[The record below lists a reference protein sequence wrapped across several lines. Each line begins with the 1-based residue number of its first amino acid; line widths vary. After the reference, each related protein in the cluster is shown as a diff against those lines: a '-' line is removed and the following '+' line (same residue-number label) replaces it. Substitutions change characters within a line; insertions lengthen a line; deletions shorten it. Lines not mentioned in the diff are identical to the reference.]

1 MKTLRTRIMSAF
13 LVIMTLLTLLP
24 TSALAASSTG
34 TGIKPTSNTN
44 YWTTRLLHDG
54 TPYSYKPP
62 MAAGKML
69 YCMDRGYGYRWGT
82 ASFLNSY
89 TYTSATGADADAVLK
104 TALAQSGMGELDA
117 QQLENFKWMMTY
129 IVDYKGDIPGSL
141 FMAAQTYVWD
151 HQSFKGEGDGDID
164 GGGYA
169 NADTYEM
176 YLGYTD
182 WMLKEKAKEDAE
194 FQKQIEEYAAKGIIA
209 SVVEDE
215 AAKWAV
221 WAKSSVKGRQSF
233 FNYYAPRKLVV
244 NDAPVPD
251 KPTPPAGDADITL
264 RKVAAGTTRGLDGAK
279 FNIYRDGQIVGS
291 DVTKNGGIIEV
302 NNVTK
307 GLWSFVEVEAPAGYC
322 ADSTP
327 LSVYVDTTDGDKQ
340 YTVTATNYELPSMKI
355 IKTDAQTG
363 TPIPGTVLSIKSV
376 TGSYSTSVT
385 TGSDGS
391 ATLSDIPADVYVVR
405 EESVPEP
412 YIVSNTEQTVAL
424 RPGKTSEVRFQD
436 YQKPGLEILKKN
448 IATGEPIEGVT
459 YLIEQ
464 IDGSFSTSATTDGA
478 GRIFLASIPVGSY
491 RVTEKNVPSH
501 VILSDIPQEVYLEAG
516 CTRTVTFFNAV
527 KPSLTILKRN
537 SITGDYLA
545 NAKFHIYYGSDNTTT
560 GEINDLGVFTT
571 DESGKITITDV
582 NRGWYKL
589 VEESAPKGFGIQ
601 GSGVT
606 EFYLEANTSKTV
618 TVDNVPHS
626 ALVVYKYDAKTGK
639 GLEGCRFELRY
650 LGGGTSGTGGTVIGT
665 YVTGPNGAFTVAN
678 LKRGTY
684 ICQEIESDEN
694 HIIDREP
701 QTVWISGE
709 DQDVVTLRFG
719 NAPLGSLLITKLSD
733 DSKHEP
739 LSGVEFLLTD
749 SSGHYLGNDNGRFT
763 TNAAGEILV
772 DGLEPGMTVIA
783 REVRAK
789 TGYLLDDSPQHALIK
804 SGETAHLQ
812 FLNQPAGNLIIRKVS
827 SGPNGEP
834 LEGVEFKITYADGSF
849 VPDANGELSSNGI
862 YYTNKSGEIRISGVV
877 GTVVATE
884 TETISGFTIDE
895 ATRTQTVVVNPKD
908 TQTLTFYNKPTTTLI
923 LQKYISGTKNEPLA
937 GVQFLVTD
945 SSGAVVGPNN
955 GYYTTDSAGQI
966 VIEGLADGMTITA
979 KEVKTVDGFVL
990 DGTPQ
995 SIKIDQSQ
1003 SPQRMTFWNER
1014 QGALVINKLSSL
1026 DRKTPLEGVT
1036 FKITTATGEFV
1047 PDENGKISSNGLYYT
1062 DENGQI
1068 ILKGVTGT
1076 LVVTEEKSISG
1087 YTIDE
1092 NTRTQTVVVNPNDT
1106 QSLYFYN
1113 APIGGLELVKVNAAD
1128 KTQRIP
1134 NTTFEIRRISDG
1146 GLVDT
1151 VTTGTDG
1158 RVYVPLESGSYYAVE
1173 TEAGK
1178 GFQLDNTPIYFAV
1191 EDGKTTTKTV
1201 TNKAISGILIH
1212 KVDSTTGE
1220 GIYGV
1225 SFILYDS
1232 GNNPI
1237 AQETSDDRG
1246 YVRFENLTAGRFY
1259 LRELE
1264 NEGYIPDT
1272 QKKTVYVKSG
1282 ETTEIGWKNTPITGQ
1297 IQIVKTSED
1306 YNSMN
1311 GWPAG
1316 TPIPNTVF
1324 EVYNARTNRLVDTIK
1339 TDKNGLAVSKPLPL
1353 ARYKIVESKAAEFY
1367 GLDKTPIEVEIEY
1380 AGQIVKA
1387 SMTNKSLSTNV
1398 SIKKTGYV
1406 EVMPGQLVR
1415 YNFADIANNSTTAL
1429 ESFYWRDTLPVKAV
1443 RLQTIYTGTWNTPG
1457 NYKIVYKT
1465 NLSGDT
1471 WRTLADNLSTSKNYV
1486 LDASPAALGLA
1497 SNEYVTEFMAAF
1509 GIVPSNFRQ
1518 VEAPRVDCKV
1528 LSKLAGG
1535 TQFVNTS
1542 DAGGVYNGQWIMAT
1556 SRWVTRVYAPSK
1568 PLPRTGY

>member
-1 MKTLRTRIMSAF
+1 MSAF

-412 YIVSNTEQTVAL
+412 YVVSHTEQTVAL
-424 RPGKTSEVRFQD
+424 RPGKTSEVIFVD
-436 YQKPGLEILKKN
+436 YEKPGLEILKKN

-464 IDGSFSTSATTDGA
+464 IDGSYSTSATTDSA
-478 GRIFLASIPVGSY
+478 GRIFLDSIPVGSY
-491 RVTEKNVPSH
+491 RITEKNVPSN
-501 VILSDIPQEVYLEAG
+501 VILSEIPQEVYLEAG
-516 CTRTVTFFNAV
+516 CTRTVTFFNAF

-537 SITGDYLA
+537 SVTGDPLS

-571 DESGKITITDV
+571 ASDGKITITDV

-665 YVTGPNGAFTVAN
+665 YLTGPNGAFTVTN
-678 LKRGTY
+678 LEKGTY
-684 ICQEIESDEN
+684 ICQEIESDGN

-719 NAPLGSLLITKLSD
+719 NAPLGSLLITKLSN

-884 TETISGFTIDE
+884 TKTIPGFTIDE
-895 ATRTQTVVVNPKD
+895 ATRTQTVVVNPND

-955 GYYTTDSAGQI
+955 GYYTTDAAGQI
-966 VIEGLADGMTITA
+966 VIEGLTDGMTVTV
-979 KEVKTVDGFVL
+979 KEVKSVDGFVL

-995 SIKIDQSQ
+995 SIKIDQNQ

-1014 QGALVINKLSSL
+1014 QGALIINKLSSL
-1026 DRKTPLEGVT
+1026 DRKTSLEGVT

-1076 LVVTEEKSISG
+1076 LVVTEEKSVPG
-1087 YTIDE
+1087 YTIDK

-1134 NTTFEIRRISDG
+1134 NTTFEIRRVSDG

-1212 KVDSTTGE
+1212 KVDSATGE

-1246 YVRFENLTAGRFY
+1246 YVRFENLTAGRYY

-1282 ETTEIGWKNTPITGQ
+1282 ETTEIEWKNTPITGQ

-1339 TDKNGLAVSKPLPL
+1339 TDKNGLAVSKLLPL

-1518 VEAPRVDCKV
+1518 VEAPRVDCKA
-1528 LSKLAGG
+1528 LAKLTGG
-1535 TQFVNTS
+1535 TQFVNQA

>member
-1 MKTLRTRIMSAF
+1 MSAF

-176 YLGYTD
+176 YLGYID

-264 RKVAAGTTRGLDGAK
+264 KKVAAGTTRGLDGAR
-279 FNIYRDGQIVGS
+279 FLIYRDGQIVGS
-291 DVTKNGGIIEV
+291 DVSQNGGIIEV

-307 GLWSFVEVEAPAGYC
+307 GLWSFVETEAPEGFC
-322 ADSTP
+322 ADSAP
-327 LSVYVDTTDGDKQ
+327 ISIYVDTTDGNKQ

-448 IATGEPIEGVT
+448 IANGEPIEGVT

-464 IDGSFSTSATTDGA
+464 IDGSYSTSATTDSA
-478 GRIFLASIPVGSY
+478 GRIFLDSIPVGSY
-491 RVTEKNVPSH
+491 RITEKNVPSN
-501 VILSDIPQEVYLEAG
+501 VILSEIPQEIHLEAG

-571 DESGKITITDV
+571 DESGRITLTDV

-650 LGGGTSGTGGTVIGT
+650 LSGNTSGTGGTVIGT
-665 YVTGPNGAFTVAN
+665 YLTGPNGAFTVTN

-684 ICQEIESDEN
+684 ICQELEGDGN

-804 SGETAHLQ
+804 SGETVHLQ

-827 SGPNGEP
+827 TGPNKEP

-862 YYTNKSGEIRISGVV
+862 YYTNKSGEIRISGIV

-884 TETISGFTIDE
+884 TKTIPGYTIDE
-895 ATRTQTVVVNPKD
+895 ASRTQTVVVNPND

-966 VIEGLADGMTITA
+966 VIEGLTDGMTVTA
-979 KEVKTVDGFVL
+979 KEVKSVDGFVL
-990 DGTPQ
+990 DGTTQ

-1113 APIGGLELVKVNAAD
+1113 APIGGLELVKVNAAN

-1134 NTTFEIRRISDG
+1134 NTTFEIRRVSDG

-1151 VTTGTDG
+1151 VTTGPDG
-1158 RVYVPLESGSYYAVE
+1158 RVYVPLASDSYYAVE

-1178 GFQLDNTPIYFAV
+1178 GFQLDNAPIYFTV
-1191 EDGKTTTKTV
+1191 EDGKTTTKMV

-1212 KVDSTTGE
+1212 KVDSATGE

-1272 QKKTVYVKSG
+1272 QKKTVYVRSG
-1282 ETTEIGWKNTPITGQ
+1282 ETTEVEWKNTPITGQ
-1297 IQIVKTSED
+1297 IQIVKTSAD

-1367 GLDKTPIEVEIEY
+1367 GLDKTPIEVEIEHT
-1380 AGQIVKA
+1380 GQIVKA
-1387 SMTNKSLSTNV
+1387 AMTNKSLSTNV

-1443 RLQTIYTGTWNTPG
+1443 RLEKIYTGTWNTPG
-1457 NYKIVYKT
+1457 NYKIVYRT
-1465 NLSGDT
+1465 NLSGEI

-1497 SNEYVTEFMAAF
+1497 ANEYVTEFMAAF

-1528 LSKLAGG
+1528 LSKLIGG